1 MTAHFEPP
9 RANWA
14 RTVSAET
21 GTTIAG
27 SLAVLACSNDD
38 ALPKDIFDHIDVK
51 RIIAKFAMHSTTNN
65 TNDI

>member
-1 MTAHFEPP
+1 MTAHFEPH

-27 SLAVLACSNDD
+27 SLAVLAYSNDD
-38 ALPKDIFDHIDVK
+38 ALPKDNSDHIDVK
-51 RIIAKFAMHSTTNN
+51 RLIAEFATRSTTNN
-65 TNDI
+65 TNNI